1 MKRMVSLILLLLI
14 GLLTQCTKEPPYG
27 VYCAECKAYKKV
39 PTTDP
44 QTNLKYIELEEVH
57 SKSWCDSRPVVIEG
71 FFNSYTDSFD
81 VLMENSN
88 SGDEYC
94 VKCESLTY
102 LQEKLEYSNCD

>member
-1 MKRMVSLILLLLI
+1 MVSLIFILLI
-14 GLLTQCTKEPPYG
+14 GLLVQCTVEPPYG
-27 VYCAECKAYKKV
+27 VYCAECKAYRKV
-39 PTTDP
+39 FITDP
-44 QTNLKYIELEEVH
+44 ETNETYSELEEVH

-102 LQEKLEYSNCD
+102 LQDKLEYSNCD